1 MSTTYQLHQLVN
13 NEKNQ
18 PYIFAEYSEI
28 VRKNHPVREEDYQKA
43 YSGVARFEDT
53 PEILMSRLSE
63 MDLSA
68 GRARAVSRS
77 DVLVF
82 IQDGRKQCF
91 YYDNPA
97 LIPIEGFF
105 FGSASANG
113 GITDGTRDYP
123 FPDKEGLWRTMDTIR
138 VEGTMFF
145 LMEKQDTSDRG
156 SAIVTSKDG
165 DIICDNCQNG
175 LDASV
180 IDQIKSFLHPVQPAI
195 AVEHPKPH
203 GRPKLENY
211 QKYLENGEYLRSS
224 SPENTEEQNY
234 NMIDGVGNNKKTRRR
249 VSVRKRLRE
258 KQQLLHG
265 GIEKQRLLEKA

>member
-1 MSTTYQLHQLVN
+1 MSGGIILHSDLN
-13 NEKNQ
+13 AFYASAEINEHPELKGKKVAVCGSTENRHG
-18 PYIFAEYSEI
+18 I
-28 VRKNHPVREEDYQKA
+28 VLTASYPAKRA
-43 YSGVARFEDT
+43 GVKTGMANWEAKEVCRDLIVVEPHYD
-53 PEILMSRLSE
+53 LYLHYSRLVRRIYHRYAA
-63 MDLSA
+63 D
-68 GRARAVSRS
+68 
-77 DVLVF
+77 
-82 IQDGRKQCF
+82 
-91 YYDNPA
+91 
-97 LIPIEGFF
+97 
-105 FGSASANG
+105 
-113 GITDGTRDYP
+113 
-123 FPDKEGLWRTMDTIR
+123 
-138 VEGTMFF
+138 MFF

-234 NMIDGVGNNKKTRRR
+234 NMIDGVGNNKKTRKR

>member
-18 PYIFAEYSEI
+18 PYIFAKYSEI
-28 VRKNHPVREEDYQKA
+28 VRKNHPIREEDYQKA
-43 YSGVARFEDT
+43 YSGVAHFDDT

-113 GITDGTRDYP
+113 GIEINYVLKPAVLSVERQ
-123 FPDKEGLWRTMDTIR
+123 KHARHIR
-138 VEGTMFF
+138 
-145 LMEKQDTSDRG
+145 
-156 SAIVTSKDG
+156 
-165 DIICDNCQNG
+165 NG
-175 LDASV
+175 LSIPILV
-180 IDQIKSFLHPVQPAI
+180 PFQ
-195 AVEHPKPH
+195 
-203 GRPKLENY
+203 EN
-211 QKYLENGEYLRSS
+211 
-224 SPENTEEQNY
+224 PE
-234 NMIDGVGNNKKTRRR
+234 
-249 VSVRKRLRE
+249 
-258 KQQLLHG
+258 
-265 GIEKQRLLEKA
+265 

>member
-43 YSGVARFEDT
+43 YSGVVRFEDT

-82 IQDGRKQCF
+82 TQDGRKQCF
-91 YYDNPA
+91 YYDDPA

-113 GITDGTRDYP
+113 GIDINYVLKPAVLSVERQEHVCHIRT
-123 FPDKEGLWRTMDTIR
+123 GLSI
-138 VEGTMFF
+138 
-145 LMEKQDTSDRG
+145 
-156 SAIVTSKDG
+156 
-165 DIICDNCQNG
+165 
-175 LDASV
+175 
-180 IDQIKSFLHPVQPAI
+180 SFLGPF
-195 AVEHPKPH
+195 K
-203 GRPKLENY
+203 
-211 QKYLENGEYLRSS
+211 
-224 SPENTEEQNY
+224 ENTE
-234 NMIDGVGNNKKTRRR
+234 
-249 VSVRKRLRE
+249 
-258 KQQLLHG
+258 
-265 GIEKQRLLEKA
+265 